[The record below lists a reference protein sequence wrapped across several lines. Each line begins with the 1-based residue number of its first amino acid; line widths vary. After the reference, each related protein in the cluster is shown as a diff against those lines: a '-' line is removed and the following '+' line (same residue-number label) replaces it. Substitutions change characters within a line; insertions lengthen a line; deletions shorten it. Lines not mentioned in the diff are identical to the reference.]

1 MIFLYIGLGLVA
13 VIVILSSIIGK
24 KMIIEE
30 QIDISKKPSDV
41 FDYLVLTKNQDN
53 FSVWNMTDPGMD
65 KKYQNEDGKVGF
77 IYTWDSTNKNVG
89 AGEQEITA
97 IEAGKSITYEIRFKR
112 PMQNVATGKFLVES
126 LIDNR
131 SRVTWG
137 FYGESPFP
145 MNLFQPIF
153 KGMLRKDMSKSLQ
166 NLKELLEK

>member
-1 MIFLYIGLGLVA
+1 MLFLYIGLGLVA
-13 VIVILSSIIGK
+13 VVLILSLIIGK
-24 KMIIEE
+24 KMVIEQ
-30 QIDISKKPSDV
+30 QIDISIKPENA
-41 FDYLVLTKNQDN
+41 FEYLVLTKNQDY
-53 FSVWNMTDPGMD
+53 FSVWNMADPEM
-65 KKYQNEDGKVGF
+65 KKTYQNEDGKVGF

-97 IEAGKSITYEIRFKR
+97 IEPGKSVTYEIRFKR
-112 PMQNVATGKFLVES
+112 PMQNTATGKFMIES

-131 SRVTWG
+131 SRITWG

-166 NLKELLEK
+166 NLKELMEK